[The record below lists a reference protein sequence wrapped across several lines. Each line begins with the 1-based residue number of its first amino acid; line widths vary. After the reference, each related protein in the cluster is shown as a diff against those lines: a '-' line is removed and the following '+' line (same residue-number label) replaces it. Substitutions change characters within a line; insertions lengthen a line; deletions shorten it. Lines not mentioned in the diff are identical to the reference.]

1 MSESHLGKYLVIEG
15 SDGVGKTTQKSL
27 LLDRLSTH
35 RDDVIGVIDTGST
48 DIGTAIR
55 GLIIDPSISKT
66 PETEF
71 DLFTVVRRE
80 LAAQVIQ
87 PNVKKGSVILS
98 DRNWFSAVAYQ
109 GFGRGLD
116 IDMIIERSKRAM
128 GDFFMPDG
136 VVILDAP
143 IEVKEERLRLARPE
157 SDWFEKEGRSFFE
170 RVARGYHWLAEKFD
184 VEVIDCTPSVNA
196 VHELV
201 FSQLGKIALEQNE

>member
-1 MSESHLGKYLVIEG
+1 MSESTHGKYLVIEG

-27 LLDRLSTH
+27 LLNRLLTQ
-35 RDDVIGVIDTGST
+35 RDDVIGVIDTGTT

-55 GLIIDPSISKT
+55 RLVIDPSIDKT

-71 DLFTVVRRE
+71 DLFTVARRE
-80 LAAQVIQ
+80 LAVQVIQ
-87 PNVKKGSVILS
+87 PKIEKGSIILS

-143 IEVKEERLRLARPE
+143 LEIKEERLRGARPH
-157 SDWFEKEGRSFFE
+157 SDWFEKEGRDFFE
-170 RVARGYHWLAEKFD
+170 RIAKGYLWLAEKFD
-184 VEVIDCTPSVNA
+184 VEVIDSTPSINA
-196 VHELV
+196 VHELI
-201 FSQLGKIALEQNE
+201 FSNLGRLALEPT